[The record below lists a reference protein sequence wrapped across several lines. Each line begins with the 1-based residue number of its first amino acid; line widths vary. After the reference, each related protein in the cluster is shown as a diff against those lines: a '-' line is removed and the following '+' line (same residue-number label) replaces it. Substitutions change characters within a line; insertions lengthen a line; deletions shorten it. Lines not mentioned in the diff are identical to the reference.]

1 MTNMTKGGITAT
13 AAAAAA
19 AITRQL
25 RPAMNMTA
33 APVSPMI
40 MAEPR
45 SGCLATSRKG
55 TPIMPKGKS
64 SFHDQRASWAE

>member
-1 MTNMTKGGITAT
+1 MTNITKGGMIAT

-19 AITRQL
+19 AMTRQL
-25 RPAMNMTA
+25 SPAMNMTA
-33 APVSPMI
+33 APVRPMI

-55 TPIMPKGKS
+55 TPIIPSGNN
-64 SFHDQRASWAE
+64 SFHDQRAS